1 MCFIRFKEKPDFTS
15 IYNSVNVLL
24 NFKNPLGLNVVKRIF
39 MAKKNTSSHKSKTNT
54 KPKAHKTTAK
64 KKKKQ
69 FNIKR
74 FLLKIFLSAT
84 IFLLFLGGVF
94 YWLVNAGAFGLLP
107 TEDNLLSIKNEEA
120 SLVYSADDKLIGKFF
135 AEDRTNISY
144 NELPK
149 HLINALVATE
159 DKRYFEH
166 EGFDTRSYLRV
177 LIKTLIL
184 KDRSGGG
191 GSTIT
196 QQVIK
201 NLYGRRN
208 FSFLTMPVNKLKE
221 AIIATRLEKV
231 YTKEDIL
238 LLYFNSVPFG
248 EDVYGIEAAAHRY
261 FNKPTQN
268 LRIEEAA
275 VLIGMLKANTYY
287 NPRINP
293 ENSRERRNVV
303 FSLMYNEKYISKVQ
317 LEKLK
322 ALPLEL
328 DYENFN
334 VKSPAGYFV
343 YQVKKK
349 ANTILEDIKEQTGK
363 EYDLEKDGLTI
374 RTTLNMQ
381 LQNFALN
388 STEKHLKI
396 MQKKLD
402 DQLYRRRFKKQW
414 LKNIKS
420 NKKYASLSTDE
431 HRVNLFDWDNKNT
444 QYISSIDSLWHY
456 YKMLNAAVLITDPNN
471 GQILS
476 WIGGNS
482 YRFLPFDMILSH
494 RQIASTFKPI
504 LYTTALEND
513 FSPTTRLENTV
524 KTYKKYNNWK
534 PENFDH
540 KQTPDSTVAF
550 WYALA
555 NSMNVPTVDLYFKVG
570 RSNLVSMCNKLGF
583 PPIKRDLPSMAIGT
597 LDLSLHEIVRAYS
610 ALANDGILP
619 DYYIIDQ
626 ILDANNK
633 VIYQHR
639 PKPVE
644 RVISKKT
651 TEDITAILQTAVNEG
666 TGTRIRWQ
674 FKVESDVAGKTGTAT
689 NYSNAWFMAY
699 TPNLVIGTWVGCR
712 TPDVHFTNGL
722 GTGSALALPV
732 AGQVLA
738 DIENNFQLRR
748 KYLQPFDLPEST
760 YDLLASAP
768 FLEKG
773 SEKTFFEKFFDK
785 KKKGEEK
792 TDKKES
798 TEEKEEKEE
807 KAGKLKSIMRK
818 LFGKNKD

>member
-1 MCFIRFKEKPDFTS
+1 
-15 IYNSVNVLL
+15 
-24 NFKNPLGLNVVKRIF
+24 
-39 MAKKNTSSHKSKTNT
+39 MAKKKTTPNKTKPTT
-54 KPKAHKTTAK
+54 KPKTRKKPSAK
-64 KKKKQ
+64 KKKKLSL
-69 FNIKR
+69 KR
-74 FLLKIFLSAT
+74 FFLKALLSA
-84 IFLLFLGGVF
+84 IAILLFAGGVF

-107 TEDNLLSIKNEEA
+107 TEEELLSIKNEEA
-120 SLVYSADDKLIGKFF
+120 SLVYSADGELIGKFF
-135 AEDRTNISY
+135 AEDRTNVSY

-149 HLINALVATE
+149 HLVNALVATE

-177 LIKTLIL
+177 VVKSLIL

-201 NLYGRRN
+201 NLYGRKN
-208 FSFLTMPVNKLKE
+208 FSFLSMPVNKLKE

-248 EDVYGIEAAAHRY
+248 EDVFGIEAAAHRY
-261 FNKPTQN
+261 FNKPTKQ

-275 VLIGMLKANTYY
+275 VLVGMLKANTYY
-287 NPRINP
+287 NPRLNP
-293 ENSRERRNVV
+293 DNSKERRNVV
-303 FSLMYNEKYISKVQ
+303 LTLMHNEKYISKAQ
-317 LEKLK
+317 LEQLK

-349 ANTILEDIKEQTGK
+349 ANSILEDIEEKTGK
-363 EYDLEKDGLTI
+363 SYDLEKDGLTI

-381 LQNFALN
+381 LQNFALKA
-388 STEKHLKI
+388 SEKHLKT

-402 DQLYRRRFKKQW
+402 DQLYRRRFKNQW
-414 LKNIKS
+414 LKKIKA
-420 NKKYASLSTDE
+420 NKNYKNLSTEE

-456 YKMLNAAVLITDPNN
+456 YKMLNAAVLMSDPNN
-471 GQILS
+471 GQILT

-482 YRFLPFDMILSH
+482 YRYLPFDMVLSH

-504 LYTTALEND
+504 LYTTALENG
-513 FSPTTRLENTV
+513 FSPNMRLENEV

-540 KQTPDSTVAF
+540 QQTPDSTVAF

-583 PPIKRDLPSMAIGT
+583 PPIKLDLPSMAIGT
-597 LDLSLHEIVRAYS
+597 LDLSLHEMVRAYS
-610 ALANDGILP
+610 ALANNGILP
-619 DYYIIDQ
+619 DYYMIDQ

-633 VIYQHR
+633 IIYQHR

-651 TEDITAILQTAVNEG
+651 SEDITAILQTAVNEG

-689 NYSNAWFMAY
+689 NYSNAWFMSY

-712 TPDVHFTNGL
+712 TPDIHFTNGL
-722 GTGSALALPV
+722 GTGSALALPI
-732 AGQVLA
+732 AGQILA
-738 DIENNFQLRR
+738 DIEGNFQLKR
-748 KYLQPFDLPEST
+748 KYLKPFNLPEST
-760 YDLLASAP
+760 YDVLANVP
-768 FLEKG
+768 FQEKK
-773 SEKTFFEKFFDK
+773 SEQNFFEKIFNK
-785 KKKGEEK
+785 KEEK
-792 TDKKES
+792 TAQEKSSEK
-798 TEEKEEKEE
+798 KEEKEE
-807 KAGKLKSIMRK
+807 KAKNLKSIMRK
-818 LFGKNKD
+818 LFGKDKD